1 MVTLLERFT
10 HDMRRSGSLPTRPEV
25 LTRLIGVLG
34 GDLNVSL
41 VELAR
46 VIRQDPAL
54 AGGVLKIANSAA
66 YGAAREIFSI
76 DEALLR
82 IGLKQTGR
90 LALALSLHNMI
101 PRTGLGADPQDYW
114 RHLLGTATSA
124 SVVVR
129 TQPELAEDV
138 DEESA
143 YLLGLFHDV
152 GLLVLAGQYEKEYMA
167 ARRAAN
173 ETERPYHVVEA
184 EVLGTDHGEL
194 GALIAR
200 SWGLPD
206 KVVRAIRSHHAA
218 PPADPEVERSVEIL
232 QLAENIC
239 LCAGLGDLSERLSL
253 DETWTLGGLPVAPY
267 DADRMVSL
275 AREEME
281 RSKELLQIAI

>member
-10 HDMRRSGSLPTRPEV
+10 HDMTRSGSLPTRPEV

-46 VIRQDPAL
+46 VIRQDPAI

-66 YGAAREIFSI
+66 YGSRREIFSI

-82 IGLKQTGR
+82 IGLQQTGR
-90 LALALSLHNMI
+90 LALALSLHSMI
-101 PRTGLGADPQDYW
+101 PRSSLGPDPQEYW
-114 RHLLGTATSA
+114 RHLLGAATAA

-129 TQPELAEDV
+129 TQPGLAGGI

-152 GLLVLAGQYEKEYMA
+152 GLLVLAGQYEREYTTAREA
-167 ARRAAN
+167 ARAS
-173 ETERPYHVVEA
+173 EQPYHVVEP

-194 GALIAR
+194 GALIAM

-206 KVVRAIRSHHAA
+206 VVVETIRVHHSAA
-218 PPADPEVERSVEIL
+218 SGDPRVRHRVELV
-232 QLAENIC
+232 QLAESIC
-239 LCAGLGDLSERLSL
+239 VCAGLGDLAERHAL
-253 DETWTLGGLPVAPY
+253 DGIWTLDGIQIPPDDV
-267 DADRMVSL
+267 DRMIAR
-275 AREEME
+275 AREETE
-281 RSKELLQIAI
+281 RSEQLLQVAI